1 MLPKM
6 GKPVHYVH
14 NGMGRD
20 SYISNTHGGFMSP
33 TVNASKGTF
42 FNQLRAYERTDQ
54 RVISKS
60 PSMRSI
66 SPDETG
72 APMYIDKFLDSKPDH
87 FQIG

>member
-1 MLPKM
+1 MLAKT

-42 FNQLRAYERTDQ
+42 FNQLRAYERTD
-54 RVISKS
+54 
-60 PSMRSI
+60 
-66 SPDETG
+66 
-72 APMYIDKFLDSKPDH
+72 
-87 FQIG
+87 